1 MTGQPICNLFGTFRQ
16 TQGLSAAAMAM
27 PGQRSRSRSRSVRS
41 GALPTTVAQAELR
54 GALRDVQVF
63 KARLQRAVTELQVLE
78 IELALTEQRL
88 DARARGR

>member
-1 MTGQPICNLFGTFRQ
+1 MPVQP
-16 TQGLSAAAMAM
+16 
-27 PGQRSRSRSRSVRS
+27 SRARSRSVRS
-41 GALPTTVAQAELR
+41 GALPTTVTHGTQLVYVREALR
-54 GALRDVQVF
+54 GVQVF